1 MSKIF
6 LIFLVFFYK
15 LALGEIKVNSIIKLD
30 NNIPEECGLNF
41 FLENDNS
48 FTNASV
54 SIKKLENN
62 ETITIFEVNGK
73 NTIQNA
79 DLSTSSLKISE
90 IIEKKKRT
98 DKGIEISGKTKQDS
112 MTFFF

>member
-41 FLENDNS
+41 FLENMFIVVLIILITRDINLR
-48 FTNASV
+48 NA
-54 SIKKLENN
+54 
-62 ETITIFEVNGK
+62 
-73 NTIQNA
+73 
-79 DLSTSSLKISE
+79 
-90 IIEKKKRT
+90 R
-98 DKGIEISGKTKQDS
+98 
-112 MTFFF
+112 